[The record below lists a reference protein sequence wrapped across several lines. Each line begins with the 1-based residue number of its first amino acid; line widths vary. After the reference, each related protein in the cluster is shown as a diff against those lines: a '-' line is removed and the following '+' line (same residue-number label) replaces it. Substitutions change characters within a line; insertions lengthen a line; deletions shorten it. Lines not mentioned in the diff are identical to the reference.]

1 VVVVGGTV
9 VVVVVVVVVGRVVV
23 VVGGVVGVEAAGT
36 LQRIAVDVVQA
47 AITMRV
53 PLVAE
58 LFSGARQ
65 RTAWRLTTSPS
76 VRTTQCWVCR
86 AGLHACSTTEVPAAV
101 ALLSVP
107 RQRPAGVLID
117 SSTVQRL
124 NCWAWLVAVPQA
136 LIWILLFAV
145 VALLRFSR
153 HRPAALRNW
162 PRTVAA
168 SALGAVVTVE
178 SARTAATRT
187 PSVAS
192 TRGARRRTVTALGL
206 TMCVAPPED
215 LPVQAD
221 VLDHRPAGTGPYG

>member
-1 VVVVGGTV
+1 MVVVG
-9 VVVVVVVVVGRVVV
+9 VVVVVVGRVVV
-23 VVGGVVGVEAAGT
+23 VVGGTVGVEAAGT

-65 RTAWRLTTSPS
+65 RTACRLTTSPS

-101 ALLSVP
+101 ALLRVP
-107 RQRPAGVLID
+107 RHRPAGVLID
-117 SSTVQRL
+117 SSAVQRL
-124 NCWAWLVAVPQA
+124 NCCAWLVAVPQA

-153 HRPAALRNW
+153 QRPAALRNW

-192 TRGARRRTVTALGL
+192 TRGARAADGDGAASSGHEQLPPESRLCSRRRSTRIVTAE
-206 TMCVAPPED
+206 A
-215 LPVQAD
+215 
-221 VLDHRPAGTGPYG
+221 GPYG